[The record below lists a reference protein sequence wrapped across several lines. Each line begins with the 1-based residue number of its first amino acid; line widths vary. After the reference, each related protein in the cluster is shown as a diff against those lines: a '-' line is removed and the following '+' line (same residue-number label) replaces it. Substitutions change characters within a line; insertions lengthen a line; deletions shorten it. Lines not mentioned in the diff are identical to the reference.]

1 MGDAGMENRWVLSW
15 ARSDHTRTRAPAVA
29 TGPLCHP
36 AIQDLCQ
43 AWGVAAGIL
52 QRCGEILGDFNGR
65 LGDAMRARLSFV

>member
-1 MGDAGMENRWVLSW
+1 MENRWVLSW

-43 AWGVAAGIL
+43 ALGGGGIAGIL
-52 QRCGEILGDFNGR
+52 QRCGEILGDFIGR
-65 LGDAMRARLSFV
+65 LGDAMLARLSFV